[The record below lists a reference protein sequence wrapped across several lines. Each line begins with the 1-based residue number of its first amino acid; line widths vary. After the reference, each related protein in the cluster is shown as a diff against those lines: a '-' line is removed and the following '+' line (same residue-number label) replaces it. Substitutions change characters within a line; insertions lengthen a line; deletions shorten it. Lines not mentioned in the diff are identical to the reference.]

1 MNSNE
6 IRQRLEHELR
16 STGSRLRE
24 QGWPLDARQLSEMMP
39 TDEPQGDA
47 FDRIEATES
56 RELHLLSRERL
67 TERVERILEA
77 LQRLGD
83 GSYGTCAACGE
94 AIAPRRLRAIP
105 EATLCVGCQERVEP
119 VQASQKTVRAFYAEP
134 HVRINKPDDD

>member
-24 QGWPLDARQLSEMMP
+24 QGWLDPRQLGDMMP
-39 TDEPQGDA
+39 MDEPQGDA

-77 LQRLGD
+77 LQRLRE

-105 EATLCVGCQERVEP
+105 EATLCVRCQERVEP
-119 VQASQKTVRAFYAEP
+119 VQASQKAVRAFYAEP
-134 HVRINKPDDD
+134 HVRIDRPDHD